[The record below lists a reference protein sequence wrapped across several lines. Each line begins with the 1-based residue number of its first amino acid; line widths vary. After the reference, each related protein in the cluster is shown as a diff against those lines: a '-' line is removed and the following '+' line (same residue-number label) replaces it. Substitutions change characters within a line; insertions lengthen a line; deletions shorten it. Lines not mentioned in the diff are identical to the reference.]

1 MVDPIAG
8 WRERAPTESGHD
20 LRREVRARQ
29 RERSVLSFVVLVAF
43 TVTALTGAI
52 AAVLM
57 A

>member
-8 WRERAPTESGHD
+8 WRERAPTELGYE

-29 RERSVLSFVVLVAF
+29 RERSILSFIVLVAF
-43 TVTALTGAI
+43 TATALTGAI

>member
-8 WRERAPTESGHD
+8 WRDRAPMETDYEWK
-20 LRREVRARQ
+20 REARARQ
-29 RERSVLSFVVLVAF
+29 RERAVLSFIVLVMF

-57 A
+57 V